1 MEDMVEM
8 PEVIW
13 HSIEEGVRKFK
24 KTAMLEW
31 IRCLKLEKLPLDC
44 FLWEGS
50 DDACN

>member
-1 MEDMVEM
+1 MVEM

-13 HSIEEGVRKFK
+13 HSIEEGVRKLR
-24 KTAMLEW
+24 KTAVLEW
-31 IRCLKLEKLPLDC
+31 TRCLKLEKLLRDC